1 MNKEQSI
8 KQVDECISSI
18 FSKEDV
24 KQIIEKIDTE
34 TPDVGQLF
42 KVLDKAFHNTSDHI
56 EVEVFSDSITFDF
69 SGDQDSVSVDSVQL
83 DKYGFEEHSVDK
95 FLSKFK
101 DEIKRLLQHEEVS

>member
-24 KQIIEKIDTE
+24 KQIIEKIDTK

-56 EVEVFSDSITFDF
+56 EVEVENICFDF
-69 SGDQDSVSVDSVQL
+69 SGDQDSVSVDSIQL
-83 DKYGFEEHSVDK
+83 DKYCFEENSIDK

-101 DEIKRLLQHEEVS
+101 DEIKRLLQDEEVS

>member
-56 EVEVFSDSITFDF
+56 EVEVENICFDF
-69 SGDQDSVSVDSVQL
+69 SGNQDGVSVDNVEL
-83 DKYGFEEHSVDK
+83 DRYGFEEHSIDK

>member
-42 KVLDKAFHNTSDHI
+42 KVLDQAFHNTSDHI
-56 EVEVFSDSITFDF
+56 EVEVENICFDF
-69 SGDQDSVSVDSVQL
+69 SGDQDSVSVDNVEL
-83 DKYGFEEHSVDK
+83 DGYSFEEYSIDV
-95 FLSKFK
+95 FLLKFK

>member
-34 TPDVGQLF
+34 TPDIGKVF
-42 KVLDKAFHNTSDHI
+42 NVLDKAFHNTSDHI
-56 EVEVFSDSITFDF
+56 EVEVENICFDF
-69 SGDQDSVSVDSVQL
+69 SGDQDSVSVDNVEL
-83 DKYGFEEHSVDK
+83 DRYGFEECSVDV